1 MSLPEDFR
9 DGSQNQPGSQ
19 DPSCL
24 SCSKRPRRHNSVF
37 GVGEADAGRT
47 MEQVPAPVI
56 CPPMKTALSMSLLAL
71 AISVGGATARELRPE
86 EINAASIATIGAEA
100 PPSADPDPT
109 IVRLQVLLDRAGSSP
124 GVIDGLYGENLT
136 KAVAGFEAM
145 NSLPVDGRV
154 DQEVVAR
161 LEVHT
166 PMVASYVVSA
176 EDAAGLVDRIPED
189 YGEKAKMES
198 LGYTSVAEKLSERFH
213 MDMDL
218 LEALNPV
225 SQFVPGDTV
234 LVVNPGPPRNG
245 KVTRIEVNKKVG
257 QVLAYA
263 EDGSPL
269 SVYPATVGTEDN
281 PTPSGRHKVKGV
293 ARMPVYRY
301 NPKLNFKQG
310 KNEKILTIPKGPN
323 GPVGSVWIDLTEPTY
338 GIHGTPEPELIDKL
352 GSHGCVRLTNWD
364 VEELAGMVRPG
375 VRVDFVNRSSVV
387 PR

>member
-1 MSLPEDFR
+1 
-9 DGSQNQPGSQ
+9 
-19 DPSCL
+19 
-24 SCSKRPRRHNSVF
+24 
-37 GVGEADAGRT
+37 

-166 PMVASYVVSA
+166 PIVASYVVSA

-263 EDGSPL
+263 EDGSLL
-269 SVYPATVGTEDN
+269 SVYPATIGTEGN

-310 KNEKILTIPKGPN
+310 KNDKILTIPKGPN

-338 GIHGTPEPELIDKL
+338 GIHGTPEPKLIDKV

-364 VEELAGMVRPG
+364 AEELAGMVRPG
-375 VRVDFVNRSSVV
+375 VRVDFVNRSWAV